1 MFHARFERGSLVQIL
16 LQSDKEI
23 RPYYVNTAAVWALAM
38 CSGAYLENDERTIKK
53 NISKRGLSGVYEIK
67 VLIEGKIYKTGISI
81 CC

>member
-1 MFHARFERGSLVQIL
+1 
-16 LQSDKEI
+16 
-23 RPYYVNTAAVWALAM
+23 M

-67 VLIEGKIYKTGISI
+67 VLIEGKIWKTGISI